1 MLKGGKGVGMENGNK
16 ASRGCVMIW
25 RKSEFP
31 GVRYYEHD
39 ERKHG
44 VRKDRNFY
52 IRYKWQGKTYEE
64 AVGWASQ
71 GNTARS
77 VYDLL
82 SELKRNQKA
91 GVPPYTLAE
100 KRAIAEQEQQQAMAA
115 ADLERAAQE
124 RQSATLEQFFL
135 SDYLPSIE
143 GACSPETVRKSRE
156 HVKNWLAPALG
167 DTPLPSITSA
177 HLEKVRQSMLKAG
190 KSARTMEYVFATF
203 RAIWN
208 LAQERELVA
217 GRNPVKGVKLP
228 KVDNMRQRYLKSHEA
243 DMLLDALLARSPITH
258 HLTLISLHTGMRF
271 SEVVGLTWGAVDI
284 ERKQLHILRTKGKK
298 ARTVHM
304 TGPVHDLLS
313 SLPRGNDGDLVFSS
327 NTGERI
333 GKVSRTFD
341 LVVDELGF
349 NNGITDPKGRF
360 TFHCLRHTHAS
371 WMIEN
376 GVQLY
381 LVQKQL
387 GHSTPVVTQRYAH
400 VSDQQLAEAT
410 QAFEKGLEKKAAG
423 KIIPLRPVVNQ

>member
-1 MLKGGKGVGMENGNK
+1 MAGNW
-16 ASRGCVMIW
+16 I
-25 RKSEFP
+25 KSKTYP
-31 GVRYYEHD
+31 GVRYRLHPS
-39 ERKHG
+39 RKHG
-44 VRKDRNFY
+44 VGPDKYLTIFFKLDGKM
-52 IRYKWQGKTYEE
+52 IQESLGWTSKKWTKIGPDGREVQC
-64 AVGWASQ
+64 GW
-71 GNTARS
+71 T
-77 VYDLL
+77 
-82 SELKRNQKA
+82 
-91 GVPPYTLAE
+91 E
-100 KRAIAEQEQQQAMAA
+100 KRAAALLAELQENQRLGIGPRTLKEKRELEQRNREHRARVDQAERLE
-115 ADLERAAQE
+115 LERL
-124 RQSATLEQFFL
+124 SVTLEQFFL

-143 GACSPETVRKSRE
+143 GACTPETVRKSRE

-167 DTPLPSITSA
+167 ETPLPSITSA

-208 LAQERELVA
+208 LAQERDLVV

-228 KVDNMRQRYLKSHEA
+228 KVDNMRQRYLKPHEA
-243 DMLLDALLARSPITH
+243 DTLLDTLHARSPITH
-258 HLTLISLHTGMRF
+258 HLALISLHTGMRF
-271 SEVVGLTWGAVDI
+271 SEIAGLTWGAVDL

-304 TGPVHDLLS
+304 TGPVHVLLS
-313 SLPRGNDGDLVFSS
+313 SLPGGTDGDLVFPS

-333 GKVSRTFD
+333 GKVSRTFE
-341 LVVDELGF
+341 LVVDELGL

-410 QAFEKGLEKKAAG
+410 QAFENGLEKKAAG
-423 KIIPLRPVVNQ
+423 KIIPLRPAASK